1 LNPILDSLIW
11 CIKSLFL
18 LMEIVQESRPCVRG
32 SLKKKKKSW
41 YNLIRNV
48 FDRRKG
54 KTSGIHRIFLAS
66 IKTSEKNKLYH
77 IFLNLIQFMSSCHIN
92 RKLNHK
98 NTLLSAN
105 KFIWHRNQKAR
116 HCACNYIL
124 KKNYSHWFTKLYI
137 CLCQFINLIEASMI
151 PVIS

>member
-1 LNPILDSLIW
+1 LNPILESLIW
-11 CIKSLFL
+11 CINSLFL

-77 IFLNLIQFMSSCHIN
+77 IFLNLIQFMSSSHIN
-92 RKLNHK
+92 RKLNHTRTHSYLQINSYGIVTRRPGIVHAIIYWK
-98 NTLLSAN
+98 RITVIDLL
-105 KFIWHRNQKAR
+105 
-116 HCACNYIL
+116 NYIFV
-124 KKNYSHWFTKLYI
+124 YA
-137 CLCQFINLIEASMI
+137 NLLI
-151 PVIS
+151 